1 MPQLQP
7 PQQLVR
13 AAGAGG
19 AGAFAPL
26 TTQQRWGV
34 DTFEIERWSP
44 PPPPRFPRSAEGET
58 RLKDASERVKT
69 LVVHGAA
76 AASELAKDGAA
87 IAAPILKDG
96 AVRGATL
103 AKQATHEAAKAL
115 QTSAGFSAA
124 DVEMLGLGIGL
135 VAGLCCLCCLRCVW
149 VYYAQPSKLGTREA
163 RARRAMAA
171 IASRSRRRRS
181 HRAVPTDD
189 YDDDD
194 DDDYMYP

>member
-1 MPQLQP
+1 MH
-7 PQQLVR
+7 
-13 AAGAGG
+13 ATGGGG
-19 AGAFAPL
+19 AQSAFAPL
-26 TTQQRWGV
+26 ASSQQRWGV
-34 DTFEIERWSP
+34 DSFEIERWSP
-44 PPPPRFPRSAEGET
+44 PPPPRFPRSAQGEAS
-58 RLKDASERVKT
+58 LKDASQRVKT
-69 LVVHGAA
+69 LVGHGAA

-96 AVRGATL
+96 AAL

-115 QTSAGFSAA
+115 QTSAGFSSA

-149 VYYAQPSKLGTREA
+149 VYYAQPSKLGAREA
-163 RARRAMAA
+163 RARRAIAA

-181 HRAVPTDD
+181 HRALPTDD

-194 DDDYMYP
+194 DEYLYP